1 MAYSSLRRV
10 NTLKLKMSEEAS
22 SFIFPSEYKDKQAR
36 EISEE
41 CTGLSELISTKLVL
55 LDGYRFK
62 VGFDVEGVPSL
73 VVDEMK
79 PIGEGLGPNPT
90 RLLSTA
96 VGHCL
101 SSSLLYCLSK
111 ARVKVE
117 KLETTVKAEVK
128 RNEEGYLR
136 ITGLDV
142 QIQLEVAEGDKV
154 RVPRCLS
161 VFEKYCTV
169 TQSVRKG
176 IEVKVSTVSV

>member
-1 MAYSSLRRV
+1 V
-10 NTLKLKMSEEAS
+10 K
-22 SFIFPSEYKDKQAR
+22 
-36 EISEE
+36 EIS
-41 CTGLSELISTKLVL
+41 GVVILSELVVTKLELVE
-55 LDGYRFK
+55 GYRFK
-62 VGFDVEGVPSL
+62 VGFDVEGVPNL

-111 ARVKVE
+111 AKVRVE
-117 KLETTVKAEVK
+117 KLETTVKANVE

-136 ITGLDV
+136 VADFDV
-142 QIQLEVAEGDKV
+142 QVHLEVSDEDKA

-161 VFEKYCTV
+161 IFENYCTV
-169 TQSVRKG
+169 TQSIRKG
-176 IEVKVSTVSV
+176 VEVKVKIN